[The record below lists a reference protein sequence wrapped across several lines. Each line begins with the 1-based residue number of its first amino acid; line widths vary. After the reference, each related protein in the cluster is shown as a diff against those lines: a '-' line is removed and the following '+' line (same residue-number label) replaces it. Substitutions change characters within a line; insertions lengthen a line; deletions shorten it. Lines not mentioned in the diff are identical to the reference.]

1 MARGLG
7 WVGVIK
13 KVNGVD
19 PLLYP
24 FCGGQMKIISFR
36 EDHKVIDRI
45 IAYLKLSFIAERPPP
60 PQVHQ
65 HELLTAADSRESI
78 SEGIGGCFLPMLRE
92 KSILLGIVLQFML
105 IYLSCLPLNMLF

>member
-36 EDHKVIDRI
+36 EDHKVIERSIDH
-45 IAYLKLSFIAERPPP
+45 LKLSFIAERPSP
-60 PQVHQ
+60 PQVLQ
-65 HELLTAADSRESI
+65 HEPLIATE
-78 SEGIGGCFLPMLRE
+78 EIGEYF
-92 KSILLGIVLQFML
+92 
-105 IYLSCLPLNMLF
+105 